1 MKQMSEILGI
11 ASGIDVA
18 AACIFFLSILI
29 LLLFWITRKAV
40 YDLNR
45 ETD

>member
-1 MKQMSEILGI
+1 MKQMSEILSF

-18 AACIFFLSILI
+18 SACIFLLSILI
-29 LLLFWITRKAV
+29 LLLRWITRKAV